1 LKESKERMDASKSE
15 VARLLRQIDLEYQ
28 AAHLGLTGLASGT
41 SQHQVI
47 TARME
52 HMGESFTT
60 LIDLVGSPE
69 AAIKMVADTLEHLP
83 NTPTQCTLVDLLQ
96 RELDHTEESAI
107 LIEHI
112 QEMWKTM
119 NLLAERFGLDVARK
133 MIDAPEM
140 MR

>member
-1 LKESKERMDASKSE
+1 MQNLSE
-15 VARLLRQIDLEYQ
+15 VAQLRQRIADEYL
-28 AAHLGLTGLASGT
+28 AAQLGLTGLASGT

-52 HMGESFTT
+52 HIGESFTT
-60 LIDLVGSPE
+60 LTDQVGSPE

-83 NTPTQCTLVDLLQ
+83 NTPTQCTLVDLLR
-96 RELDHTEESAI
+96 RELDHTEDTAI
-107 LIEHI
+107 LVERI

-119 NLLAERFGLDVARK
+119 SLLVERFGLDVARK